1 MNYKKIYIKF
11 SFMNKDD
18 DGHIY
23 EDTLEDWFNKNSLV
37 DAQ

>member
-1 MNYKKIYIKF
+1 MNYKKIYVKF

-23 EDTLEDWFNKNSLV
+23 EDTLEDLINRNRLV
-37 DAQ
+37 EAQ